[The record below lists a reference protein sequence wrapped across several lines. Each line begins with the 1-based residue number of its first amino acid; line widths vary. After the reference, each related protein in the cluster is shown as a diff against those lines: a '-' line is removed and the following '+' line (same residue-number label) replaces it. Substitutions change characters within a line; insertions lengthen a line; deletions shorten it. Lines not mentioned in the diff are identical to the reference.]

1 MRNLIAMMCD
11 SGPRTGQ
18 LAILVPYRNR
28 KSYLDIFLR
37 EVPSYLERTNGIS
50 DYVIYVAEQQS
61 QDQFNL
67 ALSRNVAAR
76 AALDDGAS
84 GYFVFHDVDVI
95 PLSGVDY
102 GSRSFN
108 VAWFLSAGSCKVIAA
123 DFVRANG
130 YNPDFVGWGDEDVE
144 FYHRLEHVGSE
155 VREWHRMLESRQAVV
170 VNLEWPEISDDEA
183 LSWSRRY
190 FGHEDSGPRFV
201 PYRAG
206 CRRFERYD
214 KWRDFLELS
223 QQEHNHDLWNRVH
236 ALPPDEKTLYIAR
249 NGLNRVSVN
258 RAVRLTQ
265 DRIRWIKY
273 QTEDVLDPMSL
284 QDGIGTK
291 ARYPDPQK
299 PVDL

>member
-1 MRNLIAMMCD
+1 MMCG
-11 SGPRTGQ
+11 SSPRTSQ

-37 EVPSYLERTNGIS
+37 EVPRYLERANGIS

-61 QDQFNL
+61 QDLFNL

-95 PLSGVDY
+95 PLCGVDY
-102 GSRSFN
+102 GPRSFN
-108 VAWFLSAGSCKVIAA
+108 LAWFLSAGSCKVMVA

-155 VREWHRMLESRQAVV
+155 VREWHRIAESRQAVI
-170 VNLEWPEISDDEA
+170 VNLEWPEMSEDEA

-190 FGHEDSGPRFV
+190 FGHEASGPRFV
-201 PYRAG
+201 PYRTS
-206 CRRFERYD
+206 CRSFQRYD
-214 KWRDFLELS
+214 KSRDFLGPG
-223 QQEHNHDLWNRVH
+223 QQQRNHTLWDRMR
-236 ALPPDEKTLYIAR
+236 ALPADKKTSYIAR
-249 NGLNRVSVN
+249 TGLNRVRVD
-258 RAVRLTQ
+258 RAVRLIQ

-273 QTEDVLDPMSL
+273 QTADVLD
-284 QDGIGTK
+284 
-291 ARYPDPQK
+291 R
-299 PVDL
+299 